1 MIVTG
6 SRSATEHT
14 FRTWDGA
21 EIFYRAWPARAPSDR
36 ALLLFHRGHEHGGRF
51 QEMVDALDL
60 EDVHVFAWDARGCG
74 RSPGERGW
82 APSFSCVVR
91 DIESFVRH
99 VTARHDVAIQ
109 NAIVLGYSVG
119 SVAVA
124 TWVHDYAPPIRAM
137 VLATPA
143 FRVKL
148 YIPFALSFLR
158 LRDRAGGKAF
168 IKSYVKSKMLTHD
181 PEQARLY
188 DADPLISRNIAVN
201 ILIGLF
207 DASRRVL
214 EDARA
219 ISVPTLILA
228 AGSDWVVHVRDQRE
242 FFDRLS
248 TPVKRM
254 KVFEGFS
261 HAILHEKDRHL
272 PFAEIRQFVQEM
284 FSRPLEPTVPQSRS
298 LAPLPALSPK
308 RLQFAIAKLVLN
320 TVGRLSLGIRL
331 AWRKGF
337 DSGES
342 LDYVYENSA
351 RGTPPI
357 GRLIDRAYLDS
368 PGWKGIRARKAN
380 IQELLEGLIR
390 RLAPSRQPVRILDV
404 ASGPGRY
411 LLETL
416 RRIPDLKVEARL
428 RDFSASGVEAGRELS
443 RRLGVTNA
451 TYESGDAFDAEALA
465 RLTPRP
471 DIAIVSGLY
480 ELFPDNDLIARSLR
494 GLHSVVAEGGY
505 LIYTNQPWHPQ
516 LEFIARVLVN
526 REGKP
531 WVMRCRTQVEMDELA
546 RAAGFEKEEMRID
559 DLGIFSVSVA
569 RRRPA

>member
-1 MIVTG
+1 M
-6 SRSATEHT
+6 TEHT
-14 FRTWDGA
+14 FPTWDGA
-21 EIFYRAWPARAPSDR
+21 ELFYRAWPARVPSDR
-36 ALLLFHRGHEHGGRF
+36 ALILFHRGHEHGGRF
-51 QEMVDALDL
+51 QEMVDALALD
-60 EDVHVFAWDARGCG
+60 DVNVFAWDARGCG

-99 VTARHDVAIQ
+99 LTQKHGIALG
-109 NAIVLGYSVG
+109 NTIVLGYSVG

-137 VLATPA
+137 ILATPA

-158 LRDRAGGKAF
+158 LRDKMGGKAF
-168 IKSYVKSKMLTHD
+168 IKSYVKSRMLTHD
-181 PEQARLY
+181 PEQAKLY

-214 EDARA
+214 EDAQA

-242 FFDRLS
+242 FFERIS
-248 TPVKRM
+248 SPVKRM

-272 PFAEIRQFVQEM
+272 VFAEIRQFAQEM
-284 FSRPLEPTVPQSRS
+284 FAHPPERAVPQSR
-298 LAPLPALSPK
+298 LPDLSSK
-308 RLQFAIAKLVLN
+308 RLRYGIVKLALKSI
-320 TVGRLSLGIRL
+320 GRLSLGIRL

-342 LDYVYENSA
+342 LDYVYENTA
-351 RGTPPI
+351 RGSLLV
-357 GRLIDRAYLDS
+357 GRLVDRSYLDS

-411 LLETL
+411 LLEL
-416 RRIPDLKVEARL
+416 LKRLSDVQIEARL
-428 RDFSASGVEAGRELS
+428 RDFSTSGVEAGRELAQ
-443 RRLGVTNA
+443 RLDVKNA
-451 TYESGDAFDAEALA
+451 TYETGDAFDAEALA
-465 RLTPRP
+465 RLAPRP

-480 ELFPDNDLIARSLR
+480 ELFPDNALIARSLR
-494 GLHSVVAEGGY
+494 GLHAAVAEGGY
-505 LIYTNQPWHPQ
+505 LVYTNQPWHPQ
-516 LEFIARVLVN
+516 LEFIAHVLVN

-531 WVMRCRTQVEMDELA
+531 WIMRCRPQAEMDDLV

-559 DLGIFSVSVA
+559 DQGIFTVSVA
-569 RRRPA
+569 RKRPA

>member
-1 MIVTG
+1 M
-6 SRSATEHT
+6 TEHT
-14 FRTWDGA
+14 FPSWDGT
-21 EIFYRAWPARAPSDR
+21 ELFYRAWPARTPSGR
-36 ALLLFHRGHEHGGRF
+36 ALILFHRGHEHGGRF
-51 QEMVDALDL
+51 QEMVDALALD
-60 EDVHVFAWDARGCG
+60 DVDVFAWDARGCG
-74 RSPGERGW
+74 RSPGDRGW
-82 APSFSCVVR
+82 APSFSCIVR

-99 VTARHDVAIQ
+99 LATRHGIDVR
-109 NAIVLGYSVG
+109 NTIVLGYSVG

-137 VLATPA
+137 ILATPA

-158 LRDRAGGKAF
+158 LRDKMGGKSF

-181 PEQARLY
+181 PEQAKLY

-201 ILIGLF
+201 IIVGLF

-219 ISVPTLILA
+219 IAVPTLVLA
-228 AGSDWVVHVRDQRE
+228 AGSDWVVHVRDQRR
-242 FFDRLS
+242 FFDALS
-248 TPVKRM
+248 SPVKRM
-254 KVFEGFS
+254 MVFEGFS

-272 PFAEIRQFVQEM
+272 PFAEIRTFVQEM
-284 FSRPLEPTVPQSRS
+284 FAHPPERAVPQTRF
-298 LAPLPALSPK
+298 PEPFPK
-308 RLQFAIAKLVLN
+308 RLRYWIAKLVLKSI
-320 TVGRLSLGIRL
+320 GRLSLGIRL

-342 LDYVYENSA
+342 LDYVYENAA
-351 RGTPPI
+351 RGFLLI
-357 GRLIDRAYLDS
+357 GRLVDRSYLDS

-411 LLETL
+411 LLE
-416 RRIPDLKVEARL
+416 ILKRLSEVPIEARL
-428 RDFSASGVEAGRELS
+428 RDFSPTGVEAGRDLA
-443 RRLGVTNA
+443 RRLDLKNA
-451 TYESGDAFDAEALA
+451 THETGDAFDAEGLA
-465 RLTPRP
+465 RLAPRP

-480 ELFPDNDLIARSLR
+480 ELFPDNALIARSLR
-494 GLHSVVAEGGY
+494 GLHAAVAEGGY
-505 LIYTNQPWHPQ
+505 LVYTNQPWHPQ
-516 LEFIARVLVN
+516 LEFIANVLVN

-531 WVMRCRTQVEMDELA
+531 WVMRCRPQAEMDDLV

-559 DLGIFSVSVA
+559 DQGIFTVSVA